1 MSPERPPGC
10 SARGLFSELPTAR
23 LATKMAKSLRCFF
36 GLHRWQELR
45 AERDVGWYKKCRDCG
60 KFRDVDN
67 RPKYI

>member
-1 MSPERPPGC
+1 
-10 SARGLFSELPTAR
+10 
-23 LATKMAKSLRCFF
+23 MAKSLRCFF